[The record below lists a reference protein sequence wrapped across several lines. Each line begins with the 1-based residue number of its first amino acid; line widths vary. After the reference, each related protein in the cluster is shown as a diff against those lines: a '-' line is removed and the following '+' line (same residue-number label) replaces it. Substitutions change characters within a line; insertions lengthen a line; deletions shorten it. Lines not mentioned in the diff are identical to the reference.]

1 MEKQIDYDQL
11 EKVIF
16 FNCLLD
22 SGYLG
27 SVSEYV
33 VPSIFKNK
41 DIKAVIGILTN
52 FYKERGT
59 TPTITE
65 IKVYLSDE
73 DLKKSFKTVL
83 ESVRDIDKNFN
94 KDELYANTQTFL
106 KERHVFNALLEAA
119 DKLDS
124 KSLDTYKLLQKIEK
138 AVSIDLSSS
147 TGLNLLEEVD
157 RFIQELNVDEPTISS
172 GWSWLDNKLSGGFL
186 ENGRALYVFMGETNV
201 GKSIFLGNIATNIA
215 LKGKK
220 VLLITLEMSEVMYS
234 KRLVSSITKI
244 PMGELKSQQ
253 QTLKQLLL
261 ETKDSNK
268 NAAVLIKEFPPS
280 SITPGHLCSFVKKLK
295 QAGFSP
301 DAIVLDYL
309 NLLSAPYGDNSYERV
324 KVISEK
330 VRALSYE
337 FNCPIISATQINRT
351 GYGVDEPGLETISES
366 TGLAATADAIF
377 SIWQKDEDKEL
388 GIVNLGIVKNRFG
401 PNFGFTPLRIN
412 YNTLTISED
421 NIVMSTAEALD
432 FTRTINQ
439 LVDP

>member
-22 SGYLG
+22 SSYLG
-27 SVSEYV
+27 SVSEYI

-65 IKVYLSDE
+65 IKVYLSNE
-73 DLKKSFKTVL
+73 DLKKSFKAVL

-94 KDELYANTQTFL
+94 KDELYHNTQTFL

-138 AVSIDLSSS
+138 AVNIDLSCS

-201 GKSIFLGNIATNIA
+201 GKSIFLGNVATNIA

-253 QTLKQLLL
+253 QTLKQLMI

-280 SITPGHLCSFVKKLK
+280 SITPGHLNSFVKKLK
-295 QAGFSP
+295 QSGFSP

-377 SIWQKDEDKEL
+377 SIWQKDEDKDL

>member
-1 MEKQIDYDQL
+1 MEKQIDYDL
-11 EKVIF
+11 FERIVF
-16 FNCLLD
+16 YNCLVD
-22 SGYLG
+22 SVYLG
-27 SVSEYV
+27 GVHEYV
-33 VPSIFKNK
+33 TPSIFKNK
-41 DIKAVIGILTN
+41 DIRAVVSILTD
-52 FYKERGT
+52 FYKKRGT
-59 TPTITE
+59 TPTVTE
-65 IKVYLSDE
+65 IKVYLTEES
-73 DLKKSFKTVL
+73 LRQHFRAAL
-83 ESVRDIDKNFN
+83 ESIKDIDKKYN
-94 KDELYANTQTFL
+94 KDELYSNTQTFL
-106 KERHVFNALLEAA
+106 KERHVFNTLLEAA

-138 AVSIDLSSS
+138 AVNIDLSTN
-147 TGLNLLEEVD
+147 TGLNLLEDVD
-157 RFIQELNVDEPTISS
+157 KFIKELNVDEPTISS
-172 GWSWLDNKLSGGFL
+172 GWRWLDTKLSGGFL
-186 ENGRALYVFMGETNV
+186 ENGRALYLFMGETNV

-234 KRLVSSITKI
+234 KRLASSITKI
-244 PMGELKSQQ
+244 PMSDLKTQQ
-253 QTLKQLLL
+253 QTLKQMLV
-261 ETKDSNK
+261 ETKTSNK
-268 NAAVLIKEFPPS
+268 GASVLIKEFPPS
-280 SITPGHLCSFVKKLK
+280 TITPGHLGAFIKKIK
-295 QAGFSP
+295 QSGYEP

-377 SIWQKDEDKEL
+377 SIWQKDEDKDL

-412 YNTLTISED
+412 YNTLTITED
-421 NIVMSTAEALD
+421 NIVVSTDEAID
-432 FTRTINQ
+432 FSRSISQ
-439 LVDP
+439 LVD

>member
-11 EKVIF
+11 EKIIF
-16 FNCLLD
+16 YNCLVD
-22 SGYLG
+22 STYLG
-27 SVSEYV
+27 GVHEYV
-33 VPSIFKNK
+33 TPGIFKNK

-59 TPTITE
+59 SPTTTE
-65 IKVYLSDE
+65 IKVYLND
-73 DLKKSFKTVL
+73 DNLKKSFKAVL
-83 ESVRDIDKNFN
+83 ESVRDIDKSFN
-94 KDELYANTQTFL
+94 KDELYSNTQTFL

-138 AVSIDLSSS
+138 AVNIDLSTSI
-147 TGLNLLEEVD
+147 GLNLLED
-157 RFIQELNVDEPTISS
+157 IDKFIQELNVDEPTIST
-172 GWSWLDNKLSGGFL
+172 GWNWLNHKLGGGLL
-186 ENGRALYVFMGETNV
+186 ENGRSLYLFMGETNV

-220 VLLITLEMSEVMYS
+220 VLLITLEMSEAMYS

-253 QTLKQLLL
+253 QTLKQMLI
-261 ETKDSNK
+261 ETRDTNN
-268 NAAVLIKEFPPS
+268 NATILIKEFPPS
-280 SITPGHLCSFVKKLK
+280 TITPGHLGAFIKKLI
-295 QAGFSP
+295 QSGFTP

-324 KVISEK
+324 KVVSEK

-337 FNCPIISATQINRT
+337 FNCPIVSATQINRT

-412 YNTLTISED
+412 YNTLTITED
-421 NIVMSTAEALD
+421 NIVVSTAEALD

>member
-22 SGYLG
+22 SSYLG

-94 KDELYANTQTFL
+94 KDELYTNTQTFL